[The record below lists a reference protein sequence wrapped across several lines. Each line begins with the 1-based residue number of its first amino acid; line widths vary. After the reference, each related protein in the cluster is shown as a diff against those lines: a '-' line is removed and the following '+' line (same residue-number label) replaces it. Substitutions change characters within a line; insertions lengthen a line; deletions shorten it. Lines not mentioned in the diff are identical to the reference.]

1 MKWIEAKVIFEGEDK
16 CQAAELIAQV
26 FDDMGIKGV
35 VIEDPDQEPDEGWG
49 DNAVERPGQDAVIG
63 FWADNRFSEEKH
75 LRLENA
81 LDGLRRHAR
90 ITTRLSFRQ
99 IDEQDWAESW
109 KAYFWPE
116 KISDRITVKPT
127 WRPYQP
133 TPGEVVLEIDPGM
146 AFGTGTHATTALCI
160 RLIEAHLRPGCTF
173 LDIGTGSGILMIAA
187 AKLGAAK
194 LFGVD
199 IDEVAVE
206 IAEKNLRLNQVDSD
220 CFALATGNLVDVVP
234 QKFELV
240 AANILSEVIVRLL
253 DDIGRVLKRGGTLI
267 CSGIIAE
274 NRETVLLKMA
284 ETGFEVLEVSQQEE
298 WVAIVAKF
306 K

>member
-1 MKWIEAKVIFEGEDK
+1 MKWIEAKVIFEGENK

-63 FWADNRFSEEKH
+63 FWADNQFSEEKH

-81 LDGLRRHAR
+81 LDGLGRHAR

-127 WRPYQP
+127 WRPYRP
-133 TPGEVVLEIDPGM
+133 EPGEVVLEIDPGM

-160 RLIEAHLRPGCTF
+160 RLIEAHLRPGCAF
-173 LDIGTGSGILMIAA
+173 LDIGTGSGILMVAA
-187 AKLGAAK
+187 AKLGAAE

-220 CFALATGNLVDVVP
+220 CFALATGHLVDVVP
-234 QKFELV
+234 RKFDLV

-253 DDIGRVLKRGGTLI
+253 DDIGKVLKTGGTLI

-284 ETGFEVLEVSQQEE
+284 ETGFEVLDVSDQEE
-298 WVAIVAKF
+298 WVAIAARLT
-306 K
+306 